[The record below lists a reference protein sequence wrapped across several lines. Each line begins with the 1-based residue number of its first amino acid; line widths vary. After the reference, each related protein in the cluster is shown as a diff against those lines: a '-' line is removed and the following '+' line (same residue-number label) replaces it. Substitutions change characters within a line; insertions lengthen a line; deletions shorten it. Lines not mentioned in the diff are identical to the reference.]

1 MKNRRFLTSVLA
13 AGLLLAGCGA
23 KTDPSSDTQPT
34 DKPADTE
41 QETAAPDLGPL
52 FERGTVDGQTYV
64 NSFFGIKADF
74 SNEWVLASED
84 EIATMTAQTSEN
96 LNNENAKKQIEE
108 GAAVMDFYAQNPR
121 GAQTL
126 NIYMEDLG
134 LSNASADLIIRGS
147 MNAVKTE
154 LESQSFEDVT
164 VEQGTTTFLGEEVP
178 CINIFGRYT
187 GLDFYEKQ
195 VFIIKGRNAA
205 SITAASFYE
214 DHNDEIL
221 NIIQKTE

>member
-13 AGLLLAGCGA
+13 AVLLLAGCGS
-23 KTDPSSDTQPT
+23 KTDTTDTQPA
-34 DKPADTE
+34 DKPEDKE

-52 FERGTVDGQTYV
+52 FERGTVEGQSYV

-74 SNEWVLASED
+74 GNEWVLASED
-84 EIATMTAQTSEN
+84 EIATMTAQTSET
-96 LNNENAKKQIEE
+96 LNNEAAKKQIEE
-108 GAAVMDFYAQNPR
+108 GEAVMDFYAQNPR

-134 LSNASADLIIRGS
+134 LANASADMIITGT
-147 MNAVKTE
+147 MNAVKKE

-164 VEQGTTTFLGEEVP
+164 VEKGTTTFLGEEVP

-195 VFIIKGRNAA
+195 VFLIKGRNAA
-205 SITAASFYE
+205 SITAASFNE

-221 NIIQKTE
+221 SLLQKTEQ